1 MFFELV
7 KNVFIFS
14 LVINGTALITVI
26 NLNNP
31 ILNKSIPFIFYN
43 LYLMFIFFIFILYY
57 NFKLL
62 RFLKHKK
69 YNFSIVLH
77 AYNYFNKIKL
87 TIFLM
92 LLTEIITFS
101 IGIGFPLANFYN
113 NYS

>member
-1 MFFELV
+1 MFWNKKKMTKEEKNAIKESILTSQIEDFKSYKEIIEPIYLCFFELV

-31 ILNKSIPFIFYN
+31 ILNKPIPFIFYN
-43 LYLMFIFFIFILYY
+43 LYLMLIFFIFILYY

-69 YNFSIVLH
+69 
-77 AYNYFNKIKL
+77 
-87 TIFLM
+87 
-92 LLTEIITFS
+92 LL
-101 IGIGFPLANFYN
+101 FYHR
-113 NYS
+113 